1 MKTLPFTKT
10 YPDGFTLRAE
20 EFELTPGRICCV
32 LGTNGC
38 GKSTL
43 GRCLAGTVKTDGNG
57 LPWPEKIAVGYLP
70 QKPYPFKMS
79 MEKNILLAEKDK
91 EKAER
96 LMTFLQIAHLS
107 AHRGDRL
114 SGGESAR
121 MCLARIL
128 MKTFSLL
135 ILDEPSASMDI
146 EAIKLAEQAVRDY
159 CDETGAAVLFITH
172 DIRQAERI
180 ADEVMF
186 LDKGRILEHTG
197 SEAFFHS
204 PQSVEG
210 KKFLEFYGGLT

>member
-10 YPDGFTLRAE
+10 YPDGFTLRAG

-32 LGTNGC
+32 LGANGC

-43 GRCLAGTVKTDGNG
+43 GRCLAGTLKTDGNSS
-57 LPWPEKIAVGYLP
+57 PWTEKITVGYLP

-79 MEKNILLAEKDK
+79 MENNILLAEKDR
-91 EKAER
+91 EKAVR
-96 LMTFLQIAHLS
+96 LMAHLQIAHLTG
-107 AHRGDRL
+107 HRGDRL

-146 EAIKLAEQAVRDY
+146 EAIQLAERAVRDY
-159 CDETGAAVLFITH
+159 RDETGAAVLFITH

-180 ADEVMF
+180 SDEMMF
-186 LDKGRILEHTG
+186 LDKGRILEHTESG
-197 SEAFFHS
+197 MFFRS

-210 KKFLEFYGGLT
+210 KRFLEFYGGLT